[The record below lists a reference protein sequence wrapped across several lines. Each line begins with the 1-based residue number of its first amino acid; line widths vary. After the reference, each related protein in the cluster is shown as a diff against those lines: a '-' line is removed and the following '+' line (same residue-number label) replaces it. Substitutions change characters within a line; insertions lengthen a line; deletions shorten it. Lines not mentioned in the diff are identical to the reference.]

1 MGFEVTG
8 EEAKVYRLHKAL
20 YGLRQAPRAWYA
32 KLDVTLIKMGFEGST
47 SDPAVY
53 KRNSEHS
60 TLIVGVYVDD
70 LVIIGSQ
77 VSVIQGFKV
86 EMQKEFKMSDLGLL
100 SFYLGIQV
108 KQTTTGIALNQSA
121 YALNI
126 LKKNGMDGCNPCQV
140 PMEARLR
147 LSKESTNSLVDATQ
161 YRSLIGSLR
170 YLVNTRPDLAYAVG
184 YLSRFMEKPAT
195 DHLAAAKHLLRYVAG
210 TVGWGCWYG
219 RKQSNIVQLTGYCD
233 SDMGGDVDDR
243 KSTIGVVFAL
253 GENIITWQSQKQK
266 VVALSS
272 CEAEY
277 IAVTTA
283 ACQGI
288 WLARLILEITGDEKK
303 CVVLKVDNKSAI
315 SLCKNPL
322 LNDRSKH
329 IDTRFH
335 FIRGYVEKKEIE
347 VEYVR
352 TEEQVAD
359 ILTKSLGRVKFQ
371 ELQGRLGMLEIQP
384 QY

>member
-32 KLDVTLIKMGFEGST
+32 KLDATLIKMGFEGST

-147 LSKESTNSLVDATQ
+147 LSKESNNSLVDATQ

-195 DHLAAAKHLLRYVAG
+195 DHLAAAKHL
-210 TVGWGCWYG
+210 
-219 RKQSNIVQLTGYCD
+219 
-233 SDMGGDVDDR
+233 
-243 KSTIGVVFAL
+243 
-253 GENIITWQSQKQK
+253 
-266 VVALSS
+266 
-272 CEAEY
+272 
-277 IAVTTA
+277 
-283 ACQGI
+283 
-288 WLARLILEITGDEKK
+288 
-303 CVVLKVDNKSAI
+303 
-315 SLCKNPL
+315 
-322 LNDRSKH
+322 
-329 IDTRFH
+329 
-335 FIRGYVEKKEIE
+335 
-347 VEYVR
+347 
-352 TEEQVAD
+352 
-359 ILTKSLGRVKFQ
+359 
-371 ELQGRLGMLEIQP
+371 
-384 QY
+384 